1 MIQYKVLTAVRNDPK
16 FMNPNLIDLYGFGL
30 TRIASLDFVSGI
42 RFLRMGLTLEM
53 VCVGLFINAWVF

>member
-1 MIQYKVLTAVRNDPK
+1 
-16 FMNPNLIDLYGFGL
+16 MNPNLIDLYGFGL